1 MLYRTTI
8 EQMKRELTLYWVNG
22 PNDEKTKELA
32 KTIEAIMAQE
42 HEMWIYYSK
51 NRSEQADKT
60 E

>member
-1 MLYRTTI
+1 
-8 EQMKRELTLYWVNG
+8 MKRELTLYWVNG